1 MSTKK
6 LRACLL
12 CSFVATAAEF
22 RREGCPNCDEMLG
35 VRLPSSSLAPLTYT
49 DPKLQMKGDSERVLE
64 CTTGTFDGVI
74 AILDPERSWVVSP
87 SPSCLPL
94 FSFAVS

>member
-22 RREGCPNCDEMLG
+22 RREGCPNCD
-35 VRLPSSSLAPLTYT
+35 
-49 DPKLQMKGDSERVLE
+49 DKLEASTPNPTIPPPCPALKHGRPGHE
-64 CTTGTFDGVI
+64 G
-74 AILDPERSWVVSP
+74 
-87 SPSCLPL
+87 
-94 FSFAVS
+94 